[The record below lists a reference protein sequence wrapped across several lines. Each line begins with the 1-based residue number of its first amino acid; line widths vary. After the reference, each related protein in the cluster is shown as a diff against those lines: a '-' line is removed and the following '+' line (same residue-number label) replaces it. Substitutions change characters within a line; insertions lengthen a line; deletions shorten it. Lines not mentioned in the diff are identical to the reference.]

1 MFLMVHF
8 WWRCF
13 WFGLLYLC
21 CSETVQKGLHL
32 SFHKLYCTFK
42 YSIQPNSILYSH
54 LWAFII
60 SQATNLN
67 TDFRVDTPTK
77 LTWKLWGW
85 ARSTFPFVQQ
95 KLVSRNESQPLTGM
109 ERNGKRITRIS
120 QVLGIAKWH
129 YICYNDTFQWNIWA
143 SGCVVRV
150 SWKCQCL
157 KQGWLNNVCRMCIY
171 PGTVYI
177 SIVV

>member
-1 MFLMVHF
+1 MWCWMMLDVFDGF

-21 CSETVQKGLHL
+21 CSETVQKGSHL

-54 LWAFII
+54 LWAFTI

-85 ARSTFPFVQQ
+85 ARSTFHFIQQ
-95 KLVSRNESQPLTGM
+95 KLVSRTESQPLTGM
-109 ERNGKRITRIS
+109 ERNGKRITHIS
-120 QVLGIAKWH
+120 QVLGTKWH
-129 YICYNDTFQWNIWA
+129 YTLLQWYLPMEHTGFWVCCEGSLKMPVPKAGMIEQ
-143 SGCVVRV
+143 CV
-150 SWKCQCL
+150 
-157 KQGWLNNVCRMCIY
+157 
-171 PGTVYI
+171 
-177 SIVV
+177 